1 MVSEEWGPE
10 LGGRWGIRKHAILG
24 RNKDKEIFCK
34 KTKPVMYSFSA
45 HSPVTLQLLKWR
57 CNAGQRKLLQA
68 PAAIKSSVSAAFT
81 ETGQLQRFH
90 FHLESKQL
98 YKRALILVKLISFIV
113 GLDGVFEREIVSD
126 CQRTGVWGGQTSPC
140 VCACGPKYFLFS
152 QVGGIWP
159 LRGLKK
165 TFSQDGPLWT
175 VVLHCNLGYVKS
187 IKSVFS
193 ILLLTACAANTHLS
207 YYFILMHISYWP

>member
-10 LGGRWGIRKHAILG
+10 LGGRWGTRKHAILG

-81 ETGQLQRFH
+81 ETGQLQRFR

-98 YKRALILVKLISFIV
+98 YERALILVKLISFIV

-126 CQRTGVWGGQTSPC
+126 CQRTGVWGDR
-140 VCACGPKYFLFS
+140 
-152 QVGGIWP
+152 P
-159 LRGLKK
+159 LLV
-165 TFSQDGPLWT
+165 SVH
-175 VVLHCNLGYVKS
+175 VVLNISSSHRWVGFGLWGAWKRHFHRMGHSGQSCY
-187 IKSVFS
+187 
-193 ILLLTACAANTHLS
+193 TAIWAMSKA
-207 YYFILMHISYWP
+207 